1 MAYYSREEQET
12 LFNYCPVADNW
23 RIYSTYPPHIRRI
36 IERGEDIEKYESDGR
51 IIEVTGT
58 LETNQIRIFK
68 PTD

>member
-1 MAYYSREEQET
+1 MSYYSREEQET
-12 LFNYCPVADNW
+12 LFNYCPIDNRW